1 MFIQKRGILMIKVF
15 LQHIAIIA
23 IATTISGSFL
33 SPVDNNLSSNDII
46 HPTPVGDIEP
56 PIVRD

>member
-1 MFIQKRGILMIKVF
+1 MIKVF